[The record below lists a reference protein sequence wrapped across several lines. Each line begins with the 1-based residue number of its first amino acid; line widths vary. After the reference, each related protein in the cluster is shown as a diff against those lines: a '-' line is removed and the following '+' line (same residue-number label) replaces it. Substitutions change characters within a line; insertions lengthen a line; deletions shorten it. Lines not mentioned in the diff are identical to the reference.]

1 MLFFSTLYQYIR
13 FWCFIWNEIKSC
25 SAGLNKSWQG
35 LCVKVFSFWIY
46 NNYRKINLHQRIIA
60 NWNSGKTV
68 KSMFQQPLN
77 IFFKMQLMLSH
88 VTTSVTWQETQ
99 QCGQDLITPVMAE
112 SGKPTVSQ
120 ESFLNLIL
128 NSELTIYLLI
138 TKVLNYV
145 TLS

>member
-1 MLFFSTLYQYIR
+1 
-13 FWCFIWNEIKSC
+13 
-25 SAGLNKSWQG
+25 
-35 LCVKVFSFWIY
+35 
-46 NNYRKINLHQRIIA
+46 
-60 NWNSGKTV
+60 
-68 KSMFQQPLN
+68 MFQQPLN